1 MSQAPNSNAL
11 HSDTP
16 PPSPGRGGLA
26 DLGLRAASAVVMVAL
41 ALGTLWAGGIWFTIF
56 WTLAGLAIHWEWQ
69 QLAGGRKLPARII
82 IGAVTLAGAASLAS
96 VNAADWALGVM
107 LLGALAI
114 ALCAVWG
121 GGADEAESKGAL
133 LSTASSAAVGLLY
146 AGAMVISVCVLRHS
160 LFLGATAI
168 LWLFALVWGTDVMAY
183 FGGRLIGGPKLCR
196 PVSPGKTWSGFIVG
210 VICGALAGVAVVAF
224 SVTPGEA
231 SLWPVL
237 LLGLLAGAVSQGG
250 DLFES
255 AIKRHYGV
263 KDSGSLIPG
272 HGGAMDRLDGFIFA
286 AIFAALVGSAHKGAV
301 AAAHG
306 LLIW

>member
-1 MSQAPNSNAL
+1 MSEAPPSDPAPSGPAPANS
-11 HSDTP
+11 P
-16 PPSPGRGGLA
+16 PPAARGGLA
-26 DLGLRAASAVVMVAL
+26 DLGLRAASAIVMVAL

-69 QLAGGRKLPARII
+69 QLAGGRNLPARIV
-82 IGAVTLAGAASLAS
+82 IGAIALAGAAALAS
-96 VNAADWALGVM
+96 ADAVDWALGVL
-107 LLGALAI
+107 LLGALSVGISAG
-114 ALCAVWG
+114 WG
-121 GGADEAESKGAL
+121 AGRGETVSGR
-133 LSTASSAAVGLLY
+133 ASSAAAGLFY
-146 AGAMVISVCVLRHS
+146 AGAMVVSVCVLRHS

-196 PVSPGKTWSGFIVG
+196 PISPGKTWSGFIVG

-237 LLGLLAGAVSQGG
+237 LLGVLAGAVSQGG

-263 KDSGSLIPG
+263 KDSGRLIPG

-286 AIFAALVGSAHKGAV
+286 SVFAALVGSAHKGAV

>member
-1 MSQAPNSNAL
+1 MSEAPHPNSAA
-11 HSDTP
+11 
-16 PPSPGRGGLA
+16 SPRRGGLA
-26 DLGLRAASAVVMVAL
+26 DLGLRAISAVVMVAL
-41 ALGTLWAGGIWFTIF
+41 ALGSLWAGGVWFTLF

-69 QLAGGRKLPARII
+69 KLAGGRNLPGRIL
-82 IGAVTLAGAASLAS
+82 IGALALSGAAILTSGDG
-96 VNAADWALGVM
+96 ADWALGI
-107 LLGALAI
+107 LLAGALAVGLMAI
-114 ALCAVWG
+114 WGAGRDDAV
-121 GGADEAESKGAL
+121 
-133 LSTASSAAVGLLY
+133 STKQLAVKSAWAAFGLLY
-146 AGAMVISVCVLRHS
+146 AGAMVVSVCVLRHS

-196 PVSPGKTWSGFIVG
+196 PISPGKTWSGFIVG
-210 VICGALAGVAVVAF
+210 VTCGALAGVGIVAY

-231 SLWPVL
+231 SLLPVL
-237 LLGLLAGAVSQGG
+237 LLGLMAGALSQGG

-263 KDSGSLIPG
+263 KDSGRLIPG
-272 HGGAMDRLDGFIFA
+272 HGGAMDRLDGFVFA

-306 LLIW
+306 LLVW